1 MVRISV
7 LPPFHA
13 VLMIATMTLL
23 LAVSFYY
30 TYNPPELLPCTT
42 SVATAGPTLPPL
54 ERRRME
60 TLQRVNHLQDA
71 KRSAIRERD
80 ILQNSGHLWGEGHP
94 EKKASRE
101 QRARKEE
108 EEIEW
113 MTTELAGL
121 TTELNRLEHE
131 IELARRSKV
140 VYDCFGRGG
149 AWALWFVREVFPP
162 LKHFTCAIVFHEEW

>member
-1 MVRISV
+1 MARISFF
-7 LPPFHA
+7 PPFHA

-23 LAVSFYY
+23 LALSFYY
-30 TYNPPELLPCTT
+30 THNPPELLPCTI
-42 SVATAGPTLPPL
+42 SVAPGPTLPPV

-60 TLQRVNHLQDA
+60 ALQRMNHLQEA

-80 ILQNSGHLWGEGHP
+80 ILQNSGTWGEGHP

-101 QRARKEE
+101 QRARKGE

-121 TTELNRLEHE
+121 RTELSHLEHE
-131 IELARRSKV
+131 IELAQRSKV
-140 VYDCFGRGG
+140 VYDNFGRGG
-149 AWALWFVREVFPP
+149 AWALWFAREIFPP
-162 LKHFTCAIVFHEEW
+162 LKHFTCTIVFHEEW